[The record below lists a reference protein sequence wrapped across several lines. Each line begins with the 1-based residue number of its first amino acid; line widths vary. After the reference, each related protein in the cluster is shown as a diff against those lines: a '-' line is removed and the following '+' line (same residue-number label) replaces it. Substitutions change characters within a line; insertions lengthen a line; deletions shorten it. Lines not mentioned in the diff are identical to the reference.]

1 MGQDIHFLNIKH
13 LSLLY
18 SSHDT
23 YSCWSLKV
31 KFLTI
36 SEVGEREDSK
46 VWFPCS
52 VWSIFFLETSI
63 QKVSLIPKLKLKLY
77 NLLMLHLVYGF
88 NVCAVA
94 WMSACPYNFLL
105 LLFPASVLSL
115 LIVTEDCICLTFC
128 SAKITSVLSYSPKP
142 ESDSWSR

>member
-94 WMSACPYNFLL
+94 WMSACPYNFFFVVVSCISVVSLDCHWGL
-105 LLFPASVLSL
+105 HLFNFLFSK
-115 LIVTEDCICLTFC
+115 DHFC
-128 SAKITSVLSYSPKP
+128 S
-142 ESDSWSR
+142 